1 MKMKKVYLLVLMTIP
16 FLFINC
22 ADDKTEPS
30 NGVLTIKMTDAP
42 FPLELVAE
50 AKITISR
57 IEVRKKDSLSNESP
71 YQILSEV
78 EKQYDLV
85 KLVNGLTET
94 LVEVDIPAGSY
105 DLVRLYVKEAVVK
118 LTDGRAFDLKVPSG
132 SQSGIKVFVK
142 PAIEVAGGL
151 SSDLLLDFNLSKSFV
166 PTGNINAASGITG
179 FNFKPVIK
187 AVNISTSGTLM
198 GVVNDTISN
207 PIKGA
212 EISIYAADTLNTS
225 TFTDTLGNYT
235 VLGLLEGAYKVKAE
249 ATGFITEEAMTEIV
263 KGNNTTLDFSLVP
276 QEQ

>member
-1 MKMKKVYLLVLMTIP
+1 MKMRNVFLFVIMAIP

-22 ADDKTEPS
+22 ADDKTEAS
-30 NGVLTIKMTDAP
+30 NGVLSIKMTDAP

-71 YQILSEV
+71 YLIVSEA

-85 KLVNGLTET
+85 KLVNGVTET
-94 LVEVDIPAGSY
+94 LVEIDIPVGSY
-105 DLVRLYVKEAVVK
+105 DLVRLYVKDAIVK
-118 LTDGRAFDLKVPSG
+118 LTDGREFDLKVPSG
-132 SQSGIKVFVK
+132 AQTGIKVFVK

-151 SSDLLLDFNLSKSFV
+151 SSDLLLDFNLSRSFV
-166 PTGNINAASGITG
+166 PTGNMNAPSGITG

-207 PIKGA
+207 PIKDA

-225 TFTDTLGNYT
+225 TFTDSMGNYT
-235 VLGLLEGAYKVKAE
+235 VLGLLEGDYKVKAE
-249 ATGFITEEAMTEIV
+249 AAGFIGDEAMTEIV

-276 QEQ
+276 EAQ